1 MSWRETWRA
10 TVESFLRELR
20 DPDEGP
26 PAPDP
31 VVSAIAAARSEIV
44 MLERDQAEAHN
55 RLAAETDAAAVCERR
70 REQAQRI
77 GDADTARI
85 AGAFARRHAMR
96 AAVLRR
102 KCAVLEE
109 ELTLAR
115 AALIELLDYARNDAS
130 AVSGRPPESERR

>member
-1 MSWRETWRA
+1 MSWRDTWRA
-10 TVESFLRELR
+10 TVESLLREVR
-20 DPDEGP
+20 DPDEGA

-31 VVSAIAAARSEIV
+31 VVTAIAAARAEIV
-44 MLERDQAEAHN
+44 TLERDQAAAQG
-55 RLAAETDAAAVCERR
+55 RLETETDAAAVCERR
-70 REQAQRI
+70 RDQAQRI

-115 AALIELLDYARNDAS
+115 ATLVELLDYARVDA
-130 AVSGRPPESERR
+130 AGLTGRPPQAER